1 MCTRRLTTWATVV
14 ALTLGLSACG
24 GSSRT
29 GTSFCRQLAEE
40 LPEIAQRM
48 QTPKEVSAMVERY
61 ERLLE
66 RAPLTI
72 EKDMAVMTD
81 LLQQAAKLN
90 TNNPEEVQAVADA
103 SYAANQS
110 ALQVRDWVKSTC
122 AVDISSGLNIEP
134 PRVATTTIPTT
145 VPPSTVPAT
154 TLPVATVPATPA
166 PTTPPAPVAPVATT
180 VAP

>member
-1 MCTRRLTTWATVV
+1 
-14 ALTLGLSACG
+14 
-24 GSSRT
+24 
-29 GTSFCRQLAEE
+29 
-40 LPEIAQRM
+40 M
-48 QTPKEVSAMVERY
+48 QTPKEVSAMVDRY

-66 RAPLTI
+66 RSPLTI
-72 EKDMAVMTD
+72 EKDMAVITD

-90 TNNPEEVQAVADA
+90 TNNPQEVQAVADA

-145 VPPSTVPAT
+145 VPPSTVPVT
-154 TLPVATVPATPA
+154 TLPATAPAV
-166 PTTPPAPVAPVATT
+166 PVAPEATT

>member
-1 MCTRRLTTWATVV
+1 
-14 ALTLGLSACG
+14 
-24 GSSRT
+24 
-29 GTSFCRQLAEE
+29 
-40 LPEIAQRM
+40 
-48 QTPKEVSAMVERY
+48 MVDRY

-66 RAPLTI
+66 RSPLTI
-72 EKDMAVMTD
+72 EKDMAVITD

-90 TNNPEEVQAVADA
+90 TNNPEEVQALADA
-103 SYAANQS
+103 TYAANQS

-145 VPPSTVPAT
+145 AAPAATIPAPTVPA
-154 TLPVATVPATPA
+154 PV
-166 PTTPPAPVAPVATT
+166 PVATT

>member
-1 MCTRRLTTWATVV
+1 
-14 ALTLGLSACG
+14 
-24 GSSRT
+24 
-29 GTSFCRQLAEE
+29 
-40 LPEIAQRM
+40 M

-154 TLPVATVPATPA
+154 TVPVAPA
-166 PTTPPAPVAPVATT
+166 PTVPVAPVATT

>member
-24 GSSRT
+24 GPSRT

-145 VPPSTVPAT
+145 VPPSTVP
-154 TLPVATVPATPA
+154 VAPA
-166 PTTPPAPVAPVATT
+166 PTMPVAPVATT

>member
-1 MCTRRLTTWATVV
+1 
-14 ALTLGLSACG
+14 
-24 GSSRT
+24 
-29 GTSFCRQLAEE
+29 
-40 LPEIAQRM
+40 
-48 QTPKEVSAMVERY
+48 MVNRY

-90 TNNPEEVQAVADA
+90 TNNPQDVQAVADA

-145 VPPSTVPAT
+145 VPPSTVPVT
-154 TLPVATVPATPA
+154 TLPATTVPAAPA
-166 PTTPPAPVAPVATT
+166 VPVAPVATT

>member
-1 MCTRRLTTWATVV
+1 
-14 ALTLGLSACG
+14 
-24 GSSRT
+24 
-29 GTSFCRQLAEE
+29 
-40 LPEIAQRM
+40 M

-61 ERLLE
+61 ERLLK

-122 AVDISSGLNIEP
+122 AGDISSGLNIEP

-154 TLPVATVPATPA
+154 TVPVAPA
-166 PTTPPAPVAPVATT
+166 PTAPVAPVATT

>member
-1 MCTRRLTTWATVV
+1 
-14 ALTLGLSACG
+14 
-24 GSSRT
+24 
-29 GTSFCRQLAEE
+29 
-40 LPEIAQRM
+40 M
-48 QTPKEVSAMVERY
+48 QTSKEVSAMVDRY

-72 EKDMAVMTD
+72 EKDMAVITD

-90 TNNPEEVQAVADA
+90 ANNPEEIQALADA

-145 VPPSTVPAT
+145 AAPATTVPVTTIPAAPPAPTVPA
-154 TLPVATVPATPA
+154 PV
-166 PTTPPAPVAPVATT
+166 PVATT

>member
-24 GSSRT
+24 GPSRT

-48 QTPKEVSAMVERY
+48 QTPQEVSAMVERY

-145 VPPSTVPAT
+145 VPATTVP
-154 TLPVATVPATPA
+154 VSPA
-166 PTTPPAPVAPVATT
+166 PTMPVAPVATT

>member
-1 MCTRRLTTWATVV
+1 
-14 ALTLGLSACG
+14 
-24 GSSRT
+24 
-29 GTSFCRQLAEE
+29 
-40 LPEIAQRM
+40 M

-154 TLPVATVPATPA
+154 TVPVAPA
-166 PTTPPAPVAPVATT
+166 PTMPIAPVATT

>member
-1 MCTRRLTTWATVV
+1 
-14 ALTLGLSACG
+14 
-24 GSSRT
+24 
-29 GTSFCRQLAEE
+29 
-40 LPEIAQRM
+40 
-48 QTPKEVSAMVERY
+48 MVDRY

-72 EKDMAVMTD
+72 EKDMAVITD

-90 TNNPEEVQAVADA
+90 ANNPEEIQALADA

-145 VPPSTVPAT
+145 AIATTTIPAPTVPA
-154 TLPVATVPATPA
+154 PV
-166 PTTPPAPVAPVATT
+166 PVATT

>member
-14 ALTLGLSACG
+14 ALTLGLTACG
-24 GSSRT
+24 GTSRT
-29 GTSFCRQLAEE
+29 GTSFCRQLAQE
-40 LPEIAQRM
+40 LPAIAQRM
-48 QTPKEVSAMVERY
+48 QTSKEVNAMVDRY
-61 ERLLE
+61 QRLLE
-66 RAPLTI
+66 RSPLTI
-72 EKDMAVMTD
+72 EKDMAVITD

-90 TNNPEEVQAVADA
+90 TNNPEEVQALADA
-103 SYAANQS
+103 TYAANQS

-145 VPPSTVPAT
+145 TAPATTVPA
-154 TLPVATVPATPA
+154 
-166 PTTPPAPVAPVATT
+166 APVPVATT

>member
-1 MCTRRLTTWATVV
+1 
-14 ALTLGLSACG
+14 
-24 GSSRT
+24 
-29 GTSFCRQLAEE
+29 
-40 LPEIAQRM
+40 M
-48 QTPKEVSAMVERY
+48 QTTKEISAMVDRY

-81 LLQQAAKLN
+81 LLQQAAKVN
-90 TNNPEEVQAVADA
+90 TNNPEEVQAIADA

-145 VPPSTVPAT
+145 VPPSTVPVT
-154 TLPVATVPATPA
+154 TLPATTVPAAPA
-166 PTTPPAPVAPVATT
+166 APVATT

>member
-24 GSSRT
+24 GASRT
-29 GTSFCRQLAEE
+29 GTSFCRQLARE
-40 LPEIAQRM
+40 LPAIAQRM
-48 QTPKEVSAMVERY
+48 QTSKEVNAMVDRY
-61 ERLLE
+61 QRLLE
-66 RAPLTI
+66 RSPLTI
-72 EKDMAVMTD
+72 EKDMAVITD

-90 TNNPEEVQAVADA
+90 TNDPAEVQALADA
-103 SYAANQS
+103 TYAANQS

-134 PRVATTTIPTT
+134 PRVATTTIPATTISETT
-145 VPPSTVPAT
+145 VPVTTVPAA
-154 TLPVATVPATPA
+154 PPATTA
-166 PTTPPAPVAPVATT
+166 PGVSPVATT

>member
-24 GSSRT
+24 GAPRT
-29 GTSFCRQLAEE
+29 GTSFCRQLAQE
-40 LPEIAQRM
+40 LPAIAQRM
-48 QTPKEVSAMVERY
+48 QTSKEVNAMVDRY

-66 RAPLTI
+66 RSPLTI
-72 EKDMAVMTD
+72 EKDMAVITD

-90 TNNPEEVQAVADA
+90 TNNPEEVQALADA
-103 SYAANQS
+103 TYAANQS

-145 VPPSTVPAT
+145 TAPATTVPA
-154 TLPVATVPATPA
+154 
-166 PTTPPAPVAPVATT
+166 APVPVATT

>member
-1 MCTRRLTTWATVV
+1 
-14 ALTLGLSACG
+14 
-24 GSSRT
+24 
-29 GTSFCRQLAEE
+29 
-40 LPEIAQRM
+40 M

-154 TLPVATVPATPA
+154 TVPVDPA
-166 PTTPPAPVAPVATT
+166 PTMPVAPVATT